1 MKWIFV
7 IAALSLVIFSSGCTV
22 PGLNI
27 EIPFLPDIFGGMNVQ
42 EQRHDV
48 ISIESL
54 DAIPS
59 STVRSGQ
66 SIRLRAVVKNL
77 QQPEYNPVDNVEIT
91 LYNDCGL
98 FEVTGDF
105 CANSFESDKITCK
118 VKMYPQSTS
127 LVQWKLDAKEIKVET
142 PCNIGIMARYSYTTY
157 STASVTFVNKAELE
171 RLVTEG
177 KSFSETGTL
186 SIGEGPVKP
195 YIEVLNQP
203 IVIDVVGTTV
213 KNRGSGIMSFWL
225 ENKGSGIIGLKPATE
240 GNVYFDDCTKMSDDK
255 SDKGTKICLSISGA
269 QTGGNEA
276 NGVRA
281 IIKDQQNKDQTT
293 DLVNCIKERMNI
305 KGANGAPTDKYG
317 TNFIGKKTPEYPC
330 SITVEKSETIK
341 QESTYQIT
349 ADVSYFYKF
358 TKEIAITVQPQI
370 KL

>member
-1 MKWIFV
+1 MKWVFV
-7 IAALSLVIFSSGCTV
+7 FIALSLVVFSSGCTV
-22 PGLNI
+22 PGLDI

-48 ISIESL
+48 ISIEKL

-77 QQPEYNPVDNVEIT
+77 QSPEYKPVDNVDIE
-91 LYNDCGL
+91 LYNDCGM
-98 FEVTGDF
+98 FKIDNDYCTGTF
-105 CANSFESDKITCK
+105 KENTNICR

-127 LVQWKLDAKEIKVET
+127 LVQWKLDAKEINVET
-142 PCNIGIMARYSYTTY
+142 PCKIGIMAKYSYTTY

-203 IVIDVVGTTV
+203 IVIDAGKTTV
-213 KNRGSGIMSFWL
+213 RDRGSGIMSFWL
-225 ENKGSGIIGLKPATE
+225 ENKGSGIIGLKPATD
-240 GNVYFDDCTKMSDDK
+240 GNVYFGDDCSKMTEDK
-255 SDKGTKICLSISGA
+255 SDKGTKICLKISGA
-269 QTGGNEA
+269 QTGGNEDS
-276 NGVRA
+276 GIKA
-281 IIKDQQNKDQTT
+281 IINDGLKNLDE
-293 DLVNCIKERMNI
+293 CIKEHM
-305 KGANGAPTDKYG
+305 KVGTSGTTYG
-317 TNFIGKKTPEYPC
+317 TNFIGKATPKYPC
-330 SITVEKSETIK
+330 SITVGDTSRIK

-349 ADVSYFYKF
+349 AEVGYFYKF
-358 TKEIAITVQPQI
+358 TKEISITVQPKI